1 MTDDR
6 PFVNLT
12 VHRLAE
18 VLGQSLAIRGDV
30 VGIEPTIAV
39 GQTGTD
45 RNSLD
50 DRALS
55 LVNRQ

>member
-18 VLGQSLAIRGDV
+18 VLGQSLAIRGDE

-39 GQTGTD
+39 GHQVQTGTP
-45 RNSLD
+45 
-50 DRALS
+50 
-55 LVNRQ
+55 

>member
-1 MTDDR
+1 MEMTDDR

-39 GQTGTD
+39 GHQVQTGTP
-45 RNSLD
+45 
-50 DRALS
+50 
-55 LVNRQ
+55 